1 MNEEIKWRNGTKV
14 IFHLADA
21 GAHGKLFTPYDY
33 YSDEEQK
40 LITELIKC
48 SVKKIKIFGFVIEE
62 EARNSYGIFKIFR
75 MFLSYC
81 FSAIFI
87 IIIKCRSKSSKKGNE
102 KDIKEEDEIIYNI
115 NSGSSQIDYESKK
128 AKRRKRN
135 KSLLFLF
142 FLSII
147 QLSSYLFNYYVGD
160 NNIKF
165 SRNTIGVIHEI
176 IVYFILSRIIL
187 KQKFYQHHYVT
198 CIIIFVSSI
207 VLFIYYFFQLEDKN
221 NYYNILWYF
230 LVYSLLYGLF
240 NVLVKKYLDIFFHSI
255 YYMLIIICIII
266 VFSLLV
272 YDCFA
277 YYTIP
282 DKSGIFIGFSNN
294 INNAKNIFLFLLDL
308 ILQFIFN
315 VGIMMTIYYFT
326 PFHFITSEFISE
338 LLKYYINLIEYN
350 ETKSSNKN
358 NFDFIYKTN
367 NIIIFSVLFFVN
379 LICSLIFNE
388 IIILKI
394 FGMEKYTNRYLK
406 RRAMTEVSE
415 IFKDDD
421 SKTSEDNTKIDENSI
436 NYNNN

>member
-1 MNEEIKWRNGTKV
+1 
-14 IFHLADA
+14 
-21 GAHGKLFTPYDY
+21 
-33 YSDEEQK
+33 
-40 LITELIKC
+40 
-48 SVKKIKIFGFVIEE
+48 
-62 EARNSYGIFKIFR
+62 
-75 MFLSYC
+75 
-81 FSAIFI
+81 
-87 IIIKCRSKSSKKGNE
+87 
-102 KDIKEEDEIIYNI
+102 
-115 NSGSSQIDYESKK
+115 
-128 AKRRKRN
+128 
-135 KSLLFLF
+135 
-142 FLSII
+142 
-147 QLSSYLFNYYVGD
+147 
-160 NNIKF
+160 
-165 SRNTIGVIHEI
+165 
-176 IVYFILSRIIL
+176 
-187 KQKFYQHHYVT
+187 
-198 CIIIFVSSI
+198 
-207 VLFIYYFFQLEDKN
+207 
-221 NYYNILWYF
+221 
-230 LVYSLLYGLF
+230 
-240 NVLVKKYLDIFFHSI
+240 
-255 YYMLIIICIII
+255 MLIIICIII

-388 IIILKI
+388 TR
-394 FGMEKYTNRYLK
+394 MEKYTNRYLK
-406 RRAMTEVSE
+406 RRAFSE
-415 IFKDDD
+415 ISKIFIDDD
-421 SKTSEDNTKIDENSI
+421 SNKPEDNTKIDENSI